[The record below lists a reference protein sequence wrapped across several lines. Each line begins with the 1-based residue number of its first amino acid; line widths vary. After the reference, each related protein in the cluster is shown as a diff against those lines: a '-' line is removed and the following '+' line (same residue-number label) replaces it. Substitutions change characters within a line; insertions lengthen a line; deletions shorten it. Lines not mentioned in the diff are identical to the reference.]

1 MQSSLTAHLI
11 PETSQYKKKKC
22 NVSVFLR
29 DKEMLLLP
37 LMKETSQH
45 NSLGR
50 NCKKKKKSV
59 KFNNILVTNRPD
71 CPVIIKWTDLL
82 INRKCQFFF
91 LLLFLFFNVVT
102 LEKKIL

>member
-11 PETSQYKKKKC
+11 PDTSQYKKKKC

-50 NCKKKKKSV
+50 NCKKKKE
-59 KFNNILVTNRPD
+59 
-71 CPVIIKWTDLL
+71 
-82 INRKCQFFF
+82 KC
-91 LLLFLFFNVVT
+91 
-102 LEKKIL
+102 KIQQHSGN